1 MAVISIPLDSQV
13 VVKFQAGLTPT
24 GSPVIR
30 QKTINDIKITAT
42 DEDIYE
48 VVTALFSLS
57 EYPVIQ
63 NILRKNYDLMEQ

>member
-1 MAVISIPLDSQV
+1 M
-13 VVKFQAGLTPT
+13 
-24 GSPVIR
+24 
-30 QKTINDIKITAT
+30 INDIKITAT